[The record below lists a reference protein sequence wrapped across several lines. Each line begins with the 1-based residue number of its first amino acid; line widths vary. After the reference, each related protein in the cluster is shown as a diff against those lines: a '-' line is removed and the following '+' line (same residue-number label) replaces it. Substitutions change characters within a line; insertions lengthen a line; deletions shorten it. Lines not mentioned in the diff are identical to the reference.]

1 MPLFNSKSKSAPTP
15 QAPVIVTWQCSCGS
29 FNRVYAGIATRKCKR
44 TGCGKYWLYKNGK
57 WEDDY
62 HGGKRS
68 YYEPW
73 QTDSNV
79 D

>member
-1 MPLFNSKSKSAPTP
+1 MPLFKSESEPVP
-15 QAPVIVTWQCSCGS
+15 QTPVIITWQCSCGS
-29 FNRVYAGIATRKCKR
+29 FNRAYEGTATRKCKKR
-44 TGCGKYWLYKNGK
+44 DCGKYWVYNDGK

-73 QTDSNV
+73 QTDPNV